1 VSGIFNSFI
10 FNNQVFNTGT
20 AGPTPP
26 PVVIDD
32 AKSGGGGIEEGGVY
46 KPTGLTRRKKLKLKK
61 HDERIE
67 EFKDAQIE
75 IAARLAREFST
86 DVPRGTFKPISQ
98 MSMLDVDR
106 EIGELLRQK
115 IRTEEDEMLLLLLM
129 AAAAE

>member
-1 VSGIFNSFI
+1 MAGIFNASI
-10 FNNQVFNTGT
+10 FNNTVFNTGG
-20 AGPTPP
+20 AAPTPP
-26 PVVIDD
+26 PVVEDV
-32 AKSGGGGIEEGGVY
+32 KTGTGGIDPHRAY
-46 KPTGLTRRKKLKLKK
+46 KPTGLTHRKKLKLKK
-61 HDERIE
+61 SDERIE

-75 IAARLAREFST
+75 IASRLAREFTT
-86 DVPRGTFKPISQ
+86 DLPRGAFKPISQ